1 MRLIKTIETTTF
13 DTGICEDAT
22 SSLEK
27 GSVVYLPKLP
37 FALGE
42 EEALLLSPEFVKP
55 GVKNISYNAL
65 TKDLRGMKASHDV
78 EERMV
83 EMMQR
88 YVDFSKKLIDSLF
101 PHYKGHYEL
110 GKTSYRPVEI
120 QGRESS
126 YRKDDTRLHVDAFP
140 SNPNQGKRILRV
152 FSNINPHNK
161 PRHWR
166 IGEPFTNVAESFLPQ
181 ISTPIKG
188 KHFLLKTM
196 GITKTLRS
204 DYDHYMLK
212 MHNRMKA
219 DSKYQKEVSQ
229 EAFDFIP
236 GTSWIVFT
244 DLVSHAAMTGQYVM
258 EQTFYLDV
266 ADMKCPDHA
275 PIRILESML
284 RRKLA

>member
-13 DTGICEDAT
+13 DTGTCDDAIL
-22 SSLEK
+22 SLEK
-27 GSVVYLPKLP
+27 GSVVYLPNIP
-37 FALGE
+37 FPLGE
-42 EEALLLSPEFVKP
+42 EENILLSPEFVKP
-55 GVKNISYNAL
+55 GVKNISYNPL
-65 TKDLRGMKASHDV
+65 TKDLRGMQATFEV
-78 EERMV
+78 EEKMAA
-83 EMMQR
+83 MMQR
-88 YVDFSKKLIDSLF
+88 YVDFSKKLIESLF

-166 IGEPFTNVAESFLPQ
+166 IGEPFTNVVESFLPK
-181 ISTPIKG
+181 ISNPIKG
-188 KHFLLKTM
+188 KHFLLKAI

-219 DSKYQKEVSQ
+219 DSKYQMEVEQ

-244 DLVSHAAMTGQYVM
+244 DLVSHAAMAGQYVM
-258 EQTFYLDV
+258 EQTFYMDV
-266 ADMKCPDHA
+266 EDMKNPDQA
-275 PIRILESML
+275 PIRILESIL